1 VHHQQKNLKDSAM
14 RTASTC
20 FVVFW
25 MTVCSAWGQE
35 SDKAEDIRQG
45 HQLAA
50 MLCAIA
56 IWQHPTS
63 GSCQI

>member
-1 VHHQQKNLKDSAM
+1 M

-20 FVVFW
+20 FVAFW

-35 SDKAEDIRQG
+35 SDKAEDLRQATSWRSCYA
-45 HQLAA
+45 QS
-50 MLCAIA
+50 A